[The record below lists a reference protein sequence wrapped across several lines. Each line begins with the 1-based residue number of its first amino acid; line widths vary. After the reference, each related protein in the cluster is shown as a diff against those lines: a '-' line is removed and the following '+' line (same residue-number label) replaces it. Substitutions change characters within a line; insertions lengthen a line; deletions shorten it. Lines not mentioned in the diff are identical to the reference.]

1 MEDLINHFKY
11 FSEGLVLNSGY
22 LYKSIEGPKGEFGV
36 SLLSDNTNKPY
47 RCKVRPS
54 SFFNL
59 QSLNYIIQNH
69 YFSDLVT
76 IIGSQDLVMGE
87 VDR

>member
-11 FSEGLVLNSGY
+11 FSEGLIIKSGY
-22 LYKSIEGPKGEFGV
+22 IYKSIESPKGEFGV
-36 SLLSDNTNKPY
+36 SLISDNTNKPY
-47 RCKVRPS
+47 RCKVRPAS
-54 SFFNL
+54 YYNL
-59 QSLNYIIQNH
+59 QALNYIIQDH
-69 YFSDLVT
+69 YFSDLIT

>member
-11 FSEGLVLNSGY
+11 FSEGLLIKAGY
-22 LYKSIEGPKGEFGV
+22 IFKSIEAPKGEFGV
-36 SLLSDNTNKPY
+36 SLVSDNTNKPY
-47 RCKVRPS
+47 RCKIRPS
-54 SFFNL
+54 SFYNL
-59 QSLNYIIQNH
+59 QSLSYLIQDH